1 MFEVWRD
8 SQRGTKAVTADKR
21 TAKEEFKVRV
31 SDYTRTFG
39 TQHGQRVL
47 ADLIKTFG
55 GDTFNE
61 NPFVM
66 AARAGERRPILR
78 IKQYLLRGK
87 NLDKYLPAFEE
98 SEKEESVFIL
108 PMLESNK

>member
-1 MFEVWRD
+1 MTEV
-8 SQRGTKAVTADKR
+8 KR
-21 TAKEEFKVRV
+21 TAKDDFKVRV
-31 SDYTRTFG
+31 SDYTRTFS

-47 ADLIKTFG
+47 QDLIKTFG

-78 IKQYLLRGK
+78 IKQYLLKGK
-87 NLDKYLPAFEE
+87 SLDKYLAAFNE
-98 SEKEESVFIL
+98 SEKEESPFII
-108 PMLESNK
+108 PFLELNK